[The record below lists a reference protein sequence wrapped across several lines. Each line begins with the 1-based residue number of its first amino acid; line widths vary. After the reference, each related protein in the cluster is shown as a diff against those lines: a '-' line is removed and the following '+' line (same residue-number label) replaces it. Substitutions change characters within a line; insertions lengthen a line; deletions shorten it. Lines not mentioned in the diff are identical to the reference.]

1 MGGAG
6 RIDAAAARCGGI
18 GKDSL
23 PLAAPF
29 AHDKSMPD
37 ARTTPQL
44 TQVSLTDYREPDW
57 LVPHVHLDF
66 RLDPVRTVVRAR
78 LHIQRNG
85 SHDRPLV
92 LDGHALETTAVRI
105 DGKPVAAY
113 PNGDTLS
120 LSISGDNAVV
130 ETDVVIHPSRNT
142 RLMGLYASEGRLVT
156 QCEAEGFR
164 SITWF
169 PDRPDVLS
177 RYSVRMDADKAA
189 FPVLLSNGDRGVAQD
204 LPGGRHEI
212 SWTDPWPKPC
222 YLFALVGGQLS
233 ALEDEFTTASGRR
246 VKLAIWTAPADVPRC
261 AHAMAALKAS
271 MDWDERVYG
280 CEYDLDEFNIVA
292 VADFNA
298 GAMENKGL
306 NIFNS
311 KYILADTE
319 TATDMDFDAVAG
331 VVAHEYFHN
340 WTGNRVTCRDWFQ
353 LSLKEGLTVFRDQQF
368 SADQGSAAVR
378 RIDDVRALRAVQF
391 PEDAGPLAHP
401 IRPDH
406 YVEIANFYTATI
418 YNKGAEV
425 IRMLHTLLGA
435 DGFRRGSDLYF
446 ERHDGQAVTCEDWVK
461 AMEDA
466 GGTDLGQ
473 FRRWYEQA
481 GTPHVAVD
489 LRQTGGRVEVTLR
502 QSLAATPGQPD
513 KMTMHMPFRL
523 ALIGRNSGHRIGED
537 LVVQLKDAVTHIT
550 FDDIAEPVLPS
561 LNRGFSAPVVVVAQ
575 TARADLAFLAAHDDD
590 PFARWEAFQRLAL
603 SVLATD
609 DEPAELVAAVQGT
622 LTDPGLDAAFKGEAV
637 LLPTEAFIGDA
648 AAQVEVEAIHRR
660 RDTARLAIAQGMEG
674 LWWEAYAQSAAALAR
689 DPAAQTPEAKGA
701 RRLANVALG
710 YLVTAGSGE
719 AMAAAR
725 RQYDSA
731 ATMTDRMGAMT
742 ALVNSNSA
750 DRAAVLADFHQRF
763 AGNNDVIDKWFS
775 VQALANRPNALASV
789 QALLQHPDFTLSN
802 PNRLRS
808 LIGAF
813 AANQR
818 WFHAADGGGYRLL
831 ADQLIAVD
839 RINPQSAARLAVPLG
854 RWRRFDAR
862 RGALMRGELE
872 RIASTTGISKDVLEM
887 ASRALA

>member
-1 MGGAG
+1 M
-6 RIDAAAARCGGI
+6 
-18 GKDSL
+18 L
-23 PLAAPF
+23 
-29 AHDKSMPD
+29 D
-37 ARTTPQL
+37 ARTNPPL
-44 TQVSLTDYREPDW
+44 AEVRLTDYREPDW
-57 LVPHVHLDF
+57 LVPQVELDF
-66 RLDPVRTVVRAR
+66 RLDNVRTVVKAR
-78 LHIQRNG
+78 LHVQRNG
-85 SHDRPLV
+85 THNRPLV
-92 LDGHALETTAVRI
+92 LDGHALETTAIRI
-105 DGKPVAAY
+105 DGVGVAAW
-113 PNGDTLS
+113 PNGDTLT
-120 LSISGDNAVV
+120 LPITGDSVVV
-130 ETDVVIHPSRNT
+130 ETEVVILPSRNT

-177 RYSVRMDADKAA
+177 RYTVRLEADKAQ
-189 FPVLLSNGDRGVAQD
+189 FPVLLSNGDRGAAQD
-204 LPGGRHEI
+204 LPGGRHDI
-212 SWTDPWPKPC
+212 SWTDPWPKPA
-222 YLFALVGGQLS
+222 YLFALVAGQLS
-233 ALEDEFTTASGRR
+233 ALEDEFTTASGRH
-246 VKLAIWTAPADVPRC
+246 VKLAIWTAADDVSRC

-280 CEYDLDEFNIVA
+280 REYDLDEFNIVA

-319 TATDMDFDAVAG
+319 TATDQDFDAVAG

-425 IRMLHTLLGA
+425 IRMLHTLLGPE
-435 DGFRRGSDLYF
+435 GFRRGANLYF

-466 GGTDLGQ
+466 GGVELGQ

-481 GTPHVAVD
+481 GTPRVTVD
-489 LRQTGGRVEVTLR
+489 LRQAGGSVEVTLR
-502 QSLAATPGQPD
+502 QSLAATPGQPH

-523 ALIGRNSGHRIGED
+523 ALIGRGSGKRIGEE
-537 LVVQLKDAVTHIT
+537 LVVQLKEAVTHIT
-550 FDDIAEPVLPS
+550 FDAVAEPVLPS
-561 LNRGFSAPVVVVAQ
+561 LNRGFSAPVVVEAE

-590 PFARWEAFQRLAL
+590 P
-603 SVLATD
+603 
-609 DEPAELVAAVQGT
+609 AELVTAVRGT
-622 LTDPGLDAAFKGEAV
+622 LQDPGLDAAFKGEAV

-648 AAQVEVEAIHRR
+648 AETVKVEAIHRR
-660 RDTARLAIAQGMEG
+660 RDAARMAIAQGLEEQ
-674 LWWEAYAQSAAALAR
+674 WWQTYAHATAALSA
-689 DPAAQTPEAKGA
+689 DPAALTPEAKGA

-710 YLVTAGSGE
+710 YLVTAGSDQ
-719 AMAAAR
+719 AFAAAR
-725 RQYDSA
+725 RQYDTA

-742 ALVNSNSA
+742 ALVNSPSVE
-750 DRAAVLADFHQRF
+750 REAVLADFHQRF
-763 AGNNDVIDKWFS
+763 ASNPDVIDKWFS
-775 VQALANRPNALASV
+775 VQALATRPDMLDNVKALIG
-789 QALLQHPDFTLSN
+789 HRDFTIVN

-818 WFHAADGGGYRLL
+818 WFHNADGAGYRLL

-839 RINPQSAARLAVPLG
+839 RVNPQSAARLAVPLG
-854 RWRRFDAR
+854 RWRRFDAAR
-862 RGALMRGELE
+862 SALMRGELE
-872 RIASTTGISKDVLEM
+872 RIAGTAGMSKDVLEM

>member
-1 MGGAG
+1 MQ
-6 RIDAAAARCGGI
+6 
-18 GKDSL
+18 
-23 PLAAPF
+23 
-29 AHDKSMPD
+29 D
-37 ARTTPQL
+37 ARHTPVL
-44 TQVSLTDYREPDW
+44 TSVRLSDYRPPDW
-57 LVPHVHLDF
+57 LVPDIDLDF
-66 RLDPVRTVVRAR
+66 RLDATRTVVTAR
-78 LHIQRNG
+78 MTVRRNG
-85 SHDRPLV
+85 SHDRPLR
-92 LDGHALETTAVRI
+92 LDGHGLETRRISVDGVDVAAVPNHDVLSIDIAGDTAVI
-105 DGKPVAAY
+105 
-113 PNGDTLS
+113 TS
-120 LSISGDNAVV
+120 EVV
-130 ETDVVIHPSRNT
+130 LHPARNT

-169 PDRPDVLS
+169 PDRPDILS
-177 RYSVRMDADKAA
+177 RYTVRLEADKALY
-189 FPVLLSNGDRGVAQD
+189 PVLLSNGDRGVATD
-204 LPGGRHEI
+204 LPGGRHAI
-212 SWTDPWPKPC
+212 RWTDPWPKPS
-222 YLFALVGGQLS
+222 YLFALVAGDLA
-233 ALEDEFTTASGRR
+233 ALRDEFTTMSGRR
-246 VKLAIWTAPADVPRC
+246 VQLAIWTAAADVPRC

-271 MDWDERVYG
+271 MAWDERVYG
-280 CEYDLDEFNIVA
+280 REYDLDEFNIVA

-311 KYILADTE
+311 KYILADSE

-425 IRMLHTLLGA
+425 IRMLHSLLGA
-435 DGFRRGSDLYF
+435 DGFRRGTDLYF
-446 ERHDGQAVTCEDWVK
+446 DRHDGQAVTCEDWLQ
-461 AMEDA
+461 AMEA
-466 GGTDLGQ
+466 ANGIDLGQ

-481 GTPHVAVD
+481 GTPRVAVET
-489 LRQTGGRVEVTLR
+489 RQSGGRVEITLR
-502 QSLAATPGQPD
+502 QSVPPTPGQPD
-513 KMTMHMPFRL
+513 KRPMHMPFRL
-523 ALIGRNSGHRIGED
+523 AMIGRDSGAPVGKEM
-537 LVVQLKDAVTHIT
+537 VVQLREAVTHLT
-550 FDDIAEPVLPS
+550 FDGIAEPVLPS
-561 LNRGFSAPVVVVAQ
+561 LNRGFSAPVVVEAPL
-575 TARADLAFLAAHDDD
+575 ARTDLAFLAAHDDD
-590 PFARWEAFQRLAL
+590 PFARWEAFQQLAL

-609 DEPAELVAAVQGT
+609 DDPAELVAAVRGT
-622 LTDPGLDAAFKGEAV
+622 LTDAGLDAAFKGEAV
-637 LLPTEAFIGDA
+637 LLPTESFIGDA
-648 AAQVEVEAIHRR
+648 AEIVAVEDIHRR
-660 RDTARLAIAQGMEG
+660 RETARRAIATALEG
-674 LWWEAYAQSAAALAR
+674 EWWTAYDAHAGAGT
-689 DPAAQTPEAKGA
+689 AQTPEAKGA
-701 RRLANVALG
+701 RRLASVALG
-710 YLVTAGSGE
+710 YLVTAGSD
-719 AMAAAR
+719 AAIAAAC

-731 ATMTDRMGAMT
+731 QTMTDRMGALT
-742 ALVNSNSA
+742 ALVNSTA
-750 DRAAVLADFHQRF
+750 PEREDVLADFHRRF
-763 AGNNDVIDKWFS
+763 AGNNDVIDKWFG
-775 VQALANRPNALASV
+775 VQALANRPDVLLSV
-789 QALLQHPDFTLSN
+789 ERLMLHPDFTISN

-818 WFHAADGGGYRLL
+818 WFHAADGAGYRLL

-862 RGALMRGELE
+862 RAALMRGELE
-872 RIASTTGISKDVLEM
+872 RIMGTSGMSKDVLEM

>member
-1 MGGAG
+1 M
-6 RIDAAAARCGGI
+6 
-18 GKDSL
+18 L
-23 PLAAPF
+23 
-29 AHDKSMPD
+29 D
-37 ARTTPQL
+37 ARTNPPL
-44 TQVSLTDYREPDW
+44 AEVRLTDYREPDW
-57 LVPHVHLDF
+57 LVPQVELDF
-66 RLDPVRTVVRAR
+66 RLDNVRTVVKAR
-78 LHIQRNG
+78 LQVQRNG
-85 SHDRPLV
+85 THNRPLV
-92 LDGHALETTAVRI
+92 LDGHALETTAIRI
-105 DGKPVAAY
+105 DGVGVAAW
-113 PNGDTLS
+113 PNGDTLT
-120 LSISGDNAVV
+120 LPITGDSAVV
-130 ETDVVIHPSRNT
+130 ETEVVIHPQRNT

-177 RYSVRMDADKAA
+177 RYTVRLEADKAQ
-189 FPVLLSNGDRGVAQD
+189 FPVLLSNGDRGAAQD
-204 LPGGRHEI
+204 LPGGLHAI
-212 SWTDPWPKPC
+212 NWTDPWPKPA
-222 YLFALVGGQLS
+222 YLFALVAGHLS
-233 ALEDEFTTASGRR
+233 ALEDEFTTASGRH
-246 VKLAIWTAPADVPRC
+246 VKLAIWTAAGDVSRC

-280 CEYDLDEFNIVA
+280 REYDLDEFNIVA

-319 TATDMDFDAVAG
+319 TATDQDFDAVAG

-425 IRMLHTLLGA
+425 IRMLHTLLGPE
-435 DGFRRGSDLYF
+435 GFRRGADLYF

-466 GGTDLGQ
+466 GGVDLGQ

-481 GTPHVAVD
+481 GTPRVTVD
-489 LRQTGGRVEVTLR
+489 LRQAGGRVEVTLR
-502 QSLAATPGQPD
+502 QSLAATPGQPH

-523 ALIGRNSGHRIGED
+523 ALIGRSSGKRIGEE
-537 LVVQLKDAVTHIT
+537 LVVQLKEAVTHIT
-550 FDDIAEPVLPS
+550 FDAVAEPVLPS
-561 LNRGFSAPVVVVAQ
+561 LNRGFSAPVVVEAQ
-575 TARADLAFLAAHDDD
+575 TARTDLAFLAAHDDD

-603 SVLATD
+603 SVLSTD
-609 DEPAELVAAVQGT
+609 DDPAELVTAVRGT
-622 LTDPGLDAAFKGEAV
+622 LLDPGLDAAFKGEAV

-648 AAQVEVEAIHRR
+648 AETVEVEAIHRR
-660 RDTARLAIAQGMEG
+660 RDAARMAIAQGLEEQ
-674 LWWEAYAQSAAALAR
+674 WWQTYAQATAAL
-689 DPAAQTPEAKGA
+689 TPEAKGA

-710 YLVTAGSGE
+710 YLVTAGSE
-719 AMAAAR
+719 QAFAAAR
-725 RQYDSA
+725 RQYDTA

-742 ALVNSNSA
+742 ALVNSSSVE
-750 DRAAVLADFHQRF
+750 REAVLADFHQRF
-763 AGNNDVIDKWFS
+763 ASNPDVIDKWFS
-775 VQALANRPNALASV
+775 VQALANRPDVLDNVKALIG
-789 QALLQHPDFTLSN
+789 HRDFTIVN

-818 WFHAADGGGYRLL
+818 WFHNADGAGYRLL

-839 RINPQSAARLAVPLG
+839 RVNPQSAARLAVPLG
-854 RWRRFDAR
+854 RWRRFDAAR
-862 RGALMRGELE
+862 SALMRGELE
-872 RIASTTGISKDVLEM
+872 RIAGTAGMSKDVLEM

>member
-1 MGGAG
+1 ML
-6 RIDAAAARCGGI
+6 DARNT
-18 GKDSL
+18 L
-23 PLAAPF
+23 PLAEVRL
-29 AHDKSMPD
+29 S
-37 ARTTPQL
+37 
-44 TQVSLTDYREPDW
+44 DYREPDW
-57 LVPHVHLDF
+57 LVPEVQLDF
-66 RLDPVRTVVRAR
+66 RLDALRTVVRAR
-78 LHIQRNG
+78 LQVQRNG
-85 SHDRPLV
+85 AHQRPLV
-92 LDGHALETTAVRI
+92 LDGHALETSAIRI
-105 DGKPVAAY
+105 DGAPVPAR
-113 PNGDTLS
+113 PNGDTLT
-120 LSISGDNAVV
+120 LSIAGDTAVV
-130 ETDVVIHPSRNT
+130 ETEVVILPSRNT

-177 RYSVRMDADKAA
+177 RHSVRLEADKAA
-189 FPVLLSNGDRGVAQD
+189 FPVLLSNGDRGDAHD
-204 LPGGRHEI
+204 LPGGRHDI
-212 SWTDPWPKPC
+212 SWTDPWPKPS
-222 YLFALVGGQLS
+222 YLFALVAGQLS
-233 ALEDEFTTASGRR
+233 ALEDEFVTNSGRR
-246 VKLAIWTAPADVPRC
+246 VKLAIWTAAADVPRC

-271 MDWDERVYG
+271 MAWDERVYG
-280 CEYDLDEFNIVA
+280 REYDLDEFNIVA

-378 RIDDVRALRAVQF
+378 RIDDVCALRAVQF

-435 DGFRRGSDLYF
+435 DGFRRGTDLYF

-466 GGTDLGQ
+466 NGIDLRQ

-481 GTPHVAVD
+481 GTPRVAVD
-489 LRQTGGRVEVTLR
+489 LRQAGTRVEVTLR
-502 QSLAATPGQPD
+502 QSLPPTPGQPRGQV
-513 KMTMHMPFRL
+513 MHMPFRL
-523 ALIGRNSGHRIGED
+523 ALIGRESGRRLGEE
-537 LVVQLKDAVTHIT
+537 LVVQLKEAVTHIT
-550 FDDIAEPVLPS
+550 FDDVAEPVLPS
-561 LNRGFSAPVVVVAQ
+561 LNRQFSAPVVLEAE

-603 SVLATD
+603 SVLSTD
-609 DEPAELVAAVQGT
+609 DDPAELVAAVRGT

-648 AAQVEVEAIHRR
+648 AMQVEVEGIHRR
-660 RDTARLAIAQGMEG
+660 RDAARLAIAQQLEG
-674 LWWEAYAQSAAALAR
+674 LWWDAHAAQAAALAG
-689 DPAAQTPEAKGA
+689 DPAALTPEAKGA

-710 YLVTAGSGE
+710 YLVSAGSDE
-719 AMAAAR
+719 AIAAAR
-725 RQYDSA
+725 RQYDKA

-742 ALVNSNSA
+742 ALVNSTSSE
-750 DRAAVLADFHQRF
+750 RAAVLADFHQRF

-775 VQALANRPNALASV
+775 VQALANRPDVLASV
-789 QALLQHPDFTLSN
+789 QALIGHPDFTIAN

-818 WFHAADGGGYRLL
+818 WFHAGDGAGYRLL

-854 RWRRFDAR
+854 RWRRFDAA
-862 RGALMRGELE
+862 RGALMRAELE
-872 RIASTTGISKDVLEM
+872 RIAGTSGISKDVLEM